1 MFATGDKTQ
10 TASMWTHAITL
21 ANWTTKIHLLSCRKN
36 KREFMGIFIQQNS
49 QWRDIKHETE
59 TYSLT
64 VCFPS
69 SPRVG
74 HPEFRNVPREASEET
89 GSGAGNHHQ
98 LWVAAEQQRRSIS
111 LNKHW
116 VKGLVCLFV
125 FKQIIY
131 YVSGVVSGT
140 SRSSAIH
147 TRISDTE
154 GGSKV

>member
-36 KREFMGIFIQQNS
+36 KREFMQIFIQQNS

-64 VCFPS
+64 VCFTS

-74 HPEFRNVPREASEET
+74 HPEFRNVPREASKET

-111 LNKHW
+111 LTKHW
-116 VKGLVCLFV
+116 VEGLVCFLNKWFIMLAASCRTPAAP
-125 FKQIIY
+125 QP
-131 YVSGVVSGT
+131 STLSHLRPRRG
-140 SRSSAIH
+140 
-147 TRISDTE
+147 E
-154 GGSKV
+154 